1 MATTRPVALP
11 GSPAAFDEMYD
22 SDGRPRPGMSSVDE
36 VIEQLGPDGLA
47 ERSRLRDAYL
57 NRQGITFSL
66 SGRERPL
73 PLDLIP
79 RVVAAAEWD
88 RVEAGI
94 RQRIRALE
102 MFLADVYGLGEILN
116 DGVIPRH
123 LITSS
128 RHYHRAAFGLVP
140 PNLVRIHVAGID
152 LIRDE
157 KGEFRVLEDNL
168 RCPSGVSYVLENRR
182 TLAHVLPEVFAAHQM
197 RSVAEY
203 PERLLDALRS
213 AAPSDISDPTVVVLT
228 PGVHNSAHFE
238 HAFLAR
244 RMGVELVEG
253 RDLFCRDDR
262 LWMRTVRGPR
272 PVHVVYRRI
281 DDEFLD
287 PVHFEPD
294 SLLGVPGLLNTA
306 RAGNVA
312 IANAVGNGVA
322 DDKAVYPDVP
332 AMVEYYLGEQAIL
345 PNVDTYDL
353 RQPDQRQMVLG
364 QLDRMVVKPVDGSG
378 GYGLVIGSSATDAE
392 LAAITEQIEA
402 DPRGWIAQPI
412 VTLSTCP
419 TVIDGTGVRSRH
431 VDLRPFAVNDG
442 DTIYVLPGGLTRVA
456 LPEGS
461 LVVNSSQGGGSKDT
475 WVLDG
480 NGPTGGRDATS
491 SVPRVT
497 RVRRSAV
504 ARFHAP
510 PSADER
516 MRQQEGQ
523 QQQAGNSL
531 SGVGESESPI
541 PGEVTTC

>member
-1 MATTRPVALP
+1 MR
-11 GSPAAFDEMYD
+11 
-22 SDGRPRPGMSSVDE
+22 E

-306 RAGNVA
+306 RAGNVVGGGDWAADRIIPDAVRA
-312 IANAVGNGVA
+312 ITQGSPLAVRNPGFTRPWQHVLDPLCG
-322 DDKAVYPDVP
+322 
-332 AMVEYYLGEQAIL
+332 YLCLGARL
-345 PNVDTYDL
+345 KDTPSFEGPWNFGPPSQSC
-353 RQPDQRQMVLG
+353 RTVG
-364 QLDRMVVKPVDGSG
+364 
-378 GYGLVIGSSATDAE
+378 E
-392 LAAITEQIEA
+392 LAAHFFSA
-402 DPRGWIAQPI
+402 YG
-412 VTLSTCP
+412 
-419 TVIDGTGVRSRH
+419 
-431 VDLRPFAVNDG
+431 
-442 DTIYVLPGGLTRVA
+442 
-456 LPEGS
+456 EGS
-461 LVVNSSQGGGSKDT
+461 WEDHSSVQSGAPHETDT
-475 WVLDG
+475 LVLDVSKAARMLG
-480 NGPTGGRDATS
+480 WR
-491 SVPRVT
+491 T
-497 RVRRSAV
+497 RLGFEAAVDRTAHWYRALALQASAYKLC
-504 ARFHAP
+504 A
-510 PSADER
+510 ADIEDYLNR
-516 MRQQEGQ
+516 
-523 QQQAGNSL
+523 L
-531 SGVGESESPI
+531 H
-541 PGEVTTC
+541 